1 MLVGGYALGFSS
13 SSSPPPPPPLPSLPP
28 PSSFSSPCPP
38 PACLLQAGGTGV
50 ATAPEGCAPPPVR
63 QAGRMPLSWG
73 TGEHVAGLK
82 FTVARETPHSESPP
96 PGSPRVPFRR
106 EPVEL
111 WAALSLSELFSPPGT
126 EGDNLGESHAQVT

>member
-1 MLVGGYALGFSS
+1 
-13 SSSPPPPPPLPSLPP
+13 
-28 PSSFSSPCPP
+28 
-38 PACLLQAGGTGV
+38 
-50 ATAPEGCAPPPVR
+50 
-63 QAGRMPLSWG
+63 MPLSWG

-96 PGSPRVPFRR
+96 PGSPRVPLRR